1 MQSLTSDARKQL
13 REFPVGTIVESQ
25 SGEHIGHVV
34 GYHMHENKDYWDGTD
49 NSFKQ
54 RWTYQLRILWA
65 SQSYSYSDH
74 EAQETIV
81 DFNDVKTI

>member
-1 MQSLTSDARKQL
+1 MKSLTPDVRKQL

-49 NSFKQ
+49 NRFKQ

-65 SQSYSYSDH
+65 SQCTYTDH
-74 EAQETIV
+74 KPEETIV